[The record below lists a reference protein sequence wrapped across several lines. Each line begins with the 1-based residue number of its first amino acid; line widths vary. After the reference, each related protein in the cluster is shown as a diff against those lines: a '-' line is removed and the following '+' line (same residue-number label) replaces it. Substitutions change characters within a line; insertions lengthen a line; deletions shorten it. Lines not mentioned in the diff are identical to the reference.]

1 MEGST
6 NGLFLVKDR
15 VRLFLLLLAPPDYCI
30 YVFIALVWRSAPI
43 QTTLHKEKKAPRDFQ
58 TLNKS
63 AVQIG
68 LTTAQE
74 HFQYRATH
82 DVRKLDSRNQ
92 QNQNTSQKI
101 RFPPTMVF
109 GVPTK

>member
-1 MEGST
+1 
-6 NGLFLVKDR
+6 
-15 VRLFLLLLAPPDYCI
+15 
-30 YVFIALVWRSAPI
+30 LVWRSAPV
-43 QTTLHKEKKAPRDFQ
+43 QTTHHKEKKAPRDFQ

-92 QNQNTSQKI
+92 TNQTQKI
-101 RFPPTMVF
+101 KRLPPTMVY